1 MKRLSRSLFT
11 LALTAFVC
19 STSLFAQA
27 PAKKAELKKGVRV
40 AVVGDS
46 ITEQKQYSKFI
57 ADYLT
62 ACYPDL
68 DAHIVQF
75 GWGGETAGGFLSRMD
90 NDLMPFKP
98 DVVTL
103 CYGMNDGGYGSFN
116 KGIGDRY
123 QKPLKE
129 IVKKLKAA
137 NATVVVGSPG
147 AVDDYFFGRGPNAD
161 GVTER
166 SKVYNPTLAELRDI
180 AHTIADDAGMP
191 FANVHDA
198 MIDSMRKAQS
208 SDHLGGKYPVCGGD
222 GVHPD
227 ANGQLVMAAAFL
239 RAIKLDGDLGTVT
252 VDFAGGSTAENG
264 HKVASGEGG
273 KVVVESSRLP
283 FAFTGDAKS
292 ANGTRSILPF
302 LTFNDEFNRFTLK
315 VKNAPADK
323 LKVTWGKESKTFT
336 KSELEKGI
344 NLADKFEA
352 HPLKAAFDK
361 IDAATGNQQNF
372 QTFMIKGVITNH
384 RGLAGLAKEDAE
396 IGSAIAKI
404 QERLW
409 AKEDANHAAV
419 RALVPK
425 APITHTIT
433 VEKAD

>member
-1 MKRLSRSLFT
+1 MKPLSLAA
-11 LALTAFVC
+11 LAVALTLTPVA
-19 STSLFAQA
+19 AQT
-27 PAKKAELKKGVRV
+27 PVKKAELKKGVRL

-68 DAHIVQF
+68 DAHVVQF
-75 GWGGETAGGFLSRMD
+75 GWGGETAAGFLARMD

-103 CYGMNDGGYGSFN
+103 CYGMNDGGYGGFN

-123 QKPLKE
+123 EKPLKE
-129 IVKKLKAA
+129 IVRKLKAA
-137 NATVVVGSPG
+137 NVTVVVGSPG
-147 AVDDYFFGRGPNAD
+147 AVDDYFFGRGPNSD
-161 GVTER
+161 GVTDR
-166 SKVYNPTLAELRDI
+166 SKVYNPTLAKLRDI
-180 AHTIADDAGMP
+180 AHAIADDAGVP

-198 MIDSMRKAQS
+198 MTDVMHRAQAG
-208 SDHLGGKYPVCGGD
+208 DKLGGKYPVCGFD

-227 ANGQLVMAAAFL
+227 ANGQLVMAYAFL
-239 RAIKLDGDLGTVT
+239 KAMKLDGDLGTVT
-252 VDFAGGSTAENG
+252 VDFAGPSAAENG
-264 HKVASGEGG
+264 HKVASSEGG
-273 KVVVESSRLP
+273 KVVVESLRVP
-283 FAFTGDAKS
+283 FAFAGDAKS

-302 LTFNDEFNRFTLK
+302 LPFNDELNRFTLK

-323 LKVTWGKESKTFT
+323 LKVTWGKDSKTFT
-336 KSELEKGI
+336 KAELEKGV
-344 NLADKFEA
+344 NLAAAFES
-352 HPLKAAFDK
+352 HPLKPAFDK
-361 IDAATGNQQNF
+361 IDAATANQQNF

-396 IGSAIAKI
+396 IGAAMAKI

-419 RALVPK
+419 RELVPK
-425 APITHTIT
+425 APISHTIA